1 MKLYLRSINRARMRF
16 LLLSIVFL
24 VATTFQDCEPYK
36 APAIKNP
43 ADYNN
48 PTAPDKP
55 LFKDFMGINGHFTF
69 KPELYRKVC
78 RLVRNYH
85 NIEWDV
91 KNVGDS
97 LTIPETVNNIN
108 WKRDVYG
115 PWKQNGF
122 ETDIC
127 LQFGSFGAGNPNL
140 KDIWKG
146 KEQWAYNYGKRMASF
161 FGPSGVEKLAT
172 SFEIDNEPG
181 GHFDPDLHRIIF
193 SQMTGGIRAGDP
205 KALIVTPYVKAG
217 ASDDYAQGLSTIYAD
232 KDILPLYDVINIHT
246 YATLPRSATSENSWN
261 RSYPEDPSLVYL
273 KVVDEAIAWRNQYA
287 SGKKVWITE
296 FGYDACTP
304 AAMQNRQGWML
315 KLNWQGATDLQQAQY
330 LVRSF
335 LAFATKDVD
344 RAYLFFFDDNDEAS
358 FHGAS
363 GLTRKFQPKMSFWA
377 VKQLYEKLGNYKFH
391 RIIKNDAGNLFVY
404 EFEQGDDKTKK
415 IWVAWSPTGA
425 KTQQKEG
432 YLPREVKVT
441 LNGLP
446 GKPVHVTGMVTT
458 DGQAPEPKWEQ
469 AGEAAITLTIGESPI
484 YIVMDKTT
492 PNEK

>member
-1 MKLYLRSINRARMRF
+1 M
-16 LLLSIVFL
+16 
-24 VATTFQDCEPYK
+24 TFQYCDPDK
-36 APAIKNP
+36 APAIE
-43 ADYNN
+43 N
-48 PTAPDKP
+48 PTALNKP

-69 KPELYRKVC
+69 KPELYRQVC

-91 KNVGDS
+91 SKPGDS
-97 LTIPETVNNIN
+97 LTIPETVNHIN

-127 LQFGSFGAGNPNL
+127 LQFGSFGTGNPNL
-140 KDIWKG
+140 SSIWKG
-146 KEQWAYNYGKRMASF
+146 KGQWAYDYGKRVASF
-161 FGPSGVEKLAT
+161 FGPSGAEKLAT

-181 GHFDPDLHRIIF
+181 GRFDPGLHRIIF
-193 SQMTGGIRAGDP
+193 KQMTSGIRAGDP
-205 KALIVTPYVKAG
+205 KALILTPYVKAG

-246 YATLPRSATSENSWN
+246 YATLPRSLTSENSWN
-261 RSYPEDPSLVYL
+261 RSYPEDPSLDYL

-287 SGKKVWITE
+287 SNKKVWITE

-304 AAMQNRQGWML
+304 AAMNNRQGWML

-344 RAYLFFFDDNDEAS
+344 RAYLFFYDDNDEAS

-377 VKQLYEKLGNYKFH
+377 VKQLYETLGSYKFH
-391 RIIKNDAGNLFVY
+391 RIIKNDAGSLFVY
-404 EFEQGDDKTKK
+404 EFEQGSDKNKK

-425 KTQQKEG
+425 RTQEKEG
-432 YLPREVKVT
+432 YQPREVKVT

-446 GKPVHVTGMVTT
+446 GKPVRITGMATT
-458 DGQAPEPKWEQ
+458 NGQAPEPKWEQ
-469 AGEAAITLTIGESPI
+469 TGDAAITLTVGESPI
-484 YIVMDKTT
+484 YIVM
-492 PNEK
+492 N